1 MEVQAAIGLHQLR
14 KLEEFNR
21 ARIRNARFLSRRLS
35 KLEGI
40 RPPYVREGVRHVF
53 HQYTVL
59 LELEGL
65 RCDRD
70 EFVKALRAENID
82 ARVYYPVP
90 IHKQPA
96 YRDLCKGLKLP
107 VTEEVASRVLSLP
120 VHPALTEEDLKA
132 IVLAVEKV
140 LGHFQ
145 KK

>member
-1 MEVQAAIGLHQLR
+1 M
-14 KLEEFNR
+14 
-21 ARIRNARFLSRRLS
+21 
-35 KLEGI
+35 
-40 RPPYVREGVRHVF
+40 
-53 HQYTVL
+53 
-59 LELEGL
+59 
-65 RCDRD
+65 
-70 EFVKALRAENID
+70 
-82 ARVYYPVP
+82 P